1 MSYFQW
7 NVWDK
12 QQESMAHIAEKKKP
26 IETIPEVIQMMSLVG
41 KDLKS

>member
-26 IETIPEVIQMMSLVG
+26 IETIPEVIQTMSLVG